1 MRRFQCPECG
11 GKVEVAEDSR
21 ARRTECPS
29 CKEVVLIP
37 SGRVDAERA
46 ASETLEESGSDLLPW
61 LGYGLTPTSLT
72 CVPDGWADDEDC
84 A

>member
-11 GKVEVAEDSR
+11 GQVEVAEDNR

-37 SGRVDAERA
+37 SWRKKDAERVE
-46 ASETLEESGSDLLPW
+46 SEPLEEPSLDLLPW

-72 CVPDGWADDEDC
+72 CVPDWADDEDC
-84 A
+84 S